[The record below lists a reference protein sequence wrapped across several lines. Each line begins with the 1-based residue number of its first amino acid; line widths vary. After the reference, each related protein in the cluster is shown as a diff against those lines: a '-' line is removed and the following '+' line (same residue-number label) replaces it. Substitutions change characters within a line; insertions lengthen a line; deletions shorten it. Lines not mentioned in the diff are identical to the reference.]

1 MPAAKVYNLAV
12 LSPNKAYF
20 LGSVKMKY
28 VACLL
33 LCLVICGCTPSDT
46 TPPPTQSNLTAGMAK
61 KTIIKGQTTQAEV
74 TEIFGPPDL
83 ITHKD
88 NMQVWTY
95 DKIRYDVESSNGYL
109 SVLVAGVGGGRTRS
123 SSTSTMLIIYFDSND
138 KVVDYRMSVTRF

>member
-1 MPAAKVYNLAV
+1 MKNAVYI
-12 LSPNKAYF
+12 S
-20 LGSVKMKY
+20 
-28 VACLL
+28 
-33 LCLVICGCTPSDT
+33 LCLVVFGCAPSNTDLL
-46 TPPPTQSNLTAGMAK
+46 PTQSNLTAGMAK
-61 KTIIKGQTTQAEV
+61 KAIVKGQTTQAEV

-83 ITHKD
+83 VTHKD

-109 SVLVAGVGGGRTRS
+109 NVLVAGIGGNKARS

>member
-1 MPAAKVYNLAV
+1 
-12 LSPNKAYF
+12 
-20 LGSVKMKY
+20 MKY

-33 LCLVICGCTPSDT
+33 LCIVIYGCAPSNTD
-46 TPPPTQSNLTAGMAK
+46 PLPTQSNLTAGMAK

-83 ITHKD
+83 VTHKD

-95 DKIRYDVESSNGYL
+95 DKIRYDVESSAGYL
-109 SVLVAGVGGGRTRS
+109 NVLVAGSVKGRTRS